1 MLKLGSKIF
10 DFIFSEENRK
20 KIEGFTIWTATIG
33 FIFHLSLVIL
43 NNNSIINMGN
53 ESLLLTNP
61 ISAIYTPFSIILYY
75 EIFLLI
81 FYLPRSFTTSI
92 LKQFEIISLIIIR
105 RIFYDIPKLDLE
117 SNNWFENADNLQIT
131 YDLICI
137 LILFF
142 LIYLFNYVKSN
153 IDIKKTK
160 NIDKFIDSKKIISVL
175 LIPVMIVLFII
186 GLYNWYSIGISTN
199 FASSFYYVNE
209 VFYNTF
215 FSILIIADVF
225 ILLLSFLYT
234 ERYSQIMRN
243 TGFIICT
250 ILIRL
255 SFSSTGLTNLLL
267 IISSLYF
274 LALSLIICFE
284 KISINLNPSS
294 TSKKDILYKF
304 ISVFKSLK
312 TTILNAFKDINLKLS
327 LLHNA
332 LFIESSPGPVKYAAS
347 LLNLCREDTRLPL
360 SEITE
365 KTKNIIKSTL
375 KELNLI

>member
-1 MLKLGSKIF
+1 MIKIGSKIF
-10 DFIFSEENRK
+10 DGIFSEENRK
-20 KIEGFTIWTATIG
+20 KIEGFTIWSATIG
-33 FIFHLSLVIL
+33 FIFHLSLVLL
-43 NNNSIINMGN
+43 NNYSIINIGD
-53 ESLLLTNP
+53 ESLFLTNP

-81 FYLPRSFTTSI
+81 FFLPRSFTTSI

-117 SNNWFENADNLQIT
+117 STDWFNNPDNLQIT

-137 LILFF
+137 LTLFF

-153 IDIKKTK
+153 IENKKEIK
-160 NIDKFIDSKKIISVL
+160 NIDKFIDSKKIISVM
-175 LIPVMIVLFII
+175 LIPVMLVLFII
-186 GLYNWYSIGISTN
+186 GIYEWYSIGSTSN
-199 FASSFYYVNE
+199 FAISFYYVNE

-267 IISSLYF
+267 IVSSVLFGLLILKIY
-274 LALSLIICFE
+274 SLMN
-284 KISINLNPSS
+284 K
-294 TSKKDILYKF
+294 
-304 ISVFKSLK
+304 
-312 TTILNAFKDINLKLS
+312 
-327 LLHNA
+327 
-332 LFIESSPGPVKYAAS
+332 IES
-347 LLNLCREDTRLPL
+347 
-360 SEITE
+360 
-365 KTKNIIKSTL
+365 
-375 KELNLI
+375 

>member
-1 MLKLGSKIF
+1 MIKTGSRIF
-10 DFIFSEENRK
+10 DGIFSENNRK
-20 KIEGFTIWTATIG
+20 KIESFTIWSASIG
-33 FIFHLSLVIL
+33 FIFHLSLVLL
-43 NNNSIINMGN
+43 NNNSIIDIGN

-92 LKQFEIISLIIIR
+92 LKQFEIISLIVIR
-105 RIFYDIPKLDLE
+105 RIFYDIPKLDLG

-153 IDIKKTK
+153 IDIKKSK

-175 LIPVMIVLFII
+175 LIPVMILLFII

-209 VFYNTF
+209 IFYNTF

-267 IISSLYF
+267 IISSVLFGLLILKIY
-274 LALSLIICFE
+274 SLMN
-284 KISINLNPSS
+284 KI
-294 TSKKDILYKF
+294 
-304 ISVFKSLK
+304 
-312 TTILNAFKDINLKLS
+312 
-327 LLHNA
+327 
-332 LFIESSPGPVKYAAS
+332 E
-347 LLNLCREDTRLPL
+347 
-360 SEITE
+360 
-365 KTKNIIKSTL
+365 
-375 KELNLI
+375 

>member
-1 MLKLGSKIF
+1 MLKIGSKVF
-10 DFIFSEENRK
+10 DGIFSERNRK
-20 KIEGFTIWTATIG
+20 IIESFTIWSATIG
-33 FIFHLSLVIL
+33 FIFHLSLVLL
-43 NNNSIINMGN
+43 NNYSIINIGN

-61 ISAIYTPFSIILYY
+61 VSAIYTPFSIILYY

-81 FYLPRSFTTSI
+81 YFLPRSFTTSI

-105 RIFYDIPKLDLE
+105 RIFYDIPKLDLD
-117 SNNWFENADNLQIT
+117 SGNWFNNPDNLQIT

-142 LIYLFNYVKSN
+142 LIYLFNLVKSRIEN
-153 IDIKKTK
+153 KKSNKSIT
-160 NIDKFIDSKKIISVL
+160 KFIDSKKIISIG
-175 LIPVMIVLFII
+175 LIPVMLCLFII
-186 GLYNWYSIGISTN
+186 GIYNWYSIGMDSN

-267 IISSLYF
+267 IVSSVLFGLLILKIY
-274 LALSLIICFE
+274 SLMN
-284 KISINLNPSS
+284 KI
-294 TSKKDILYKF
+294 
-304 ISVFKSLK
+304 
-312 TTILNAFKDINLKLS
+312 
-327 LLHNA
+327 
-332 LFIESSPGPVKYAAS
+332 E
-347 LLNLCREDTRLPL
+347 
-360 SEITE
+360 
-365 KTKNIIKSTL
+365 
-375 KELNLI
+375 

>member
-1 MLKLGSKIF
+1 MLKIGSKIF
-10 DFIFSEENRK
+10 DGIFSENNRK
-20 KIEGFTIWTATIG
+20 KIESFTIWSASIG
-33 FIFHLSLVIL
+33 FIFHLSLVLL
-43 NNNSIINMGN
+43 NNNSIINIGN

-92 LKQFEIISLIIIR
+92 LKQFEIISLIVIR
-105 RIFYDIPKLDLE
+105 RIFYDIPKLDLG

-142 LIYLFNYVKSN
+142 LIYLFNYVKTN

-186 GLYNWYSIGISTN
+186 GIYNWYSIGISTN

-267 IISSLYF
+267 IISSVLFGLLILKIY
-274 LALSLIICFE
+274 SLMN
-284 KISINLNPSS
+284 KI
-294 TSKKDILYKF
+294 
-304 ISVFKSLK
+304 
-312 TTILNAFKDINLKLS
+312 
-327 LLHNA
+327 
-332 LFIESSPGPVKYAAS
+332 E
-347 LLNLCREDTRLPL
+347 
-360 SEITE
+360 
-365 KTKNIIKSTL
+365 
-375 KELNLI
+375 

>member
-1 MLKLGSKIF
+1 MIKTGSRIF
-10 DFIFSEENRK
+10 DGIFSENNRK
-20 KIEGFTIWTATIG
+20 KIESFTIWSASIG
-33 FIFHLSLVIL
+33 FIFHLSLVLL
-43 NNNSIINMGN
+43 NNNSIIDIGN

-92 LKQFEIISLIIIR
+92 LKQFEIISLIVIR

-142 LIYLFNYVKSN
+142 LIYLFNYVKTN
-153 IDIKKTK
+153 IVVKKGK

-175 LIPVMIVLFII
+175 LIPVMIVIFII
-186 GLYNWYSIGISTN
+186 GLFNWYSIGISTN

-267 IISSLYF
+267 IISSVLFGLLILKIY
-274 LALSLIICFE
+274 SLMN
-284 KISINLNPSS
+284 KI
-294 TSKKDILYKF
+294 
-304 ISVFKSLK
+304 
-312 TTILNAFKDINLKLS
+312 
-327 LLHNA
+327 
-332 LFIESSPGPVKYAAS
+332 E
-347 LLNLCREDTRLPL
+347 
-360 SEITE
+360 
-365 KTKNIIKSTL
+365 
-375 KELNLI
+375 

>member
-1 MLKLGSKIF
+1 MLKIGSRTF
-10 DFIFSEENRK
+10 DIIFSELNRK
-20 KIEGFTIWTATIG
+20 KIESITIWTATIG
-33 FIFHLSLVIL
+33 FVFHLSLVLL
-43 NNNSIINMGN
+43 NNYSIINIGN

-81 FYLPRSFTTSI
+81 YYLPRSFTTSI
-92 LKQFEIISLIIIR
+92 LKQFEIISLIVIR

-117 SNNWFENADNLQIT
+117 SNNWLENPDNIQIT

-137 LILFF
+137 LTLFF
-142 LIYLFNYVKSN
+142 LIYLFNLVKSR
-153 IDIKKTK
+153 IQYKKTEK
-160 NIDKFIDSKKIISVL
+160 NINKFIDSKKIISIA
-175 LIPVMIVLFII
+175 LIPIMIVLFII
-186 GLYNWYSIGISTN
+186 GIYNWYSVGMSSN

-267 IISSLYF
+267 IISSVLFGLLILKIY
-274 LALSLIICFE
+274 SLMH
-284 KISINLNPSS
+284 KI
-294 TSKKDILYKF
+294 
-304 ISVFKSLK
+304 
-312 TTILNAFKDINLKLS
+312 
-327 LLHNA
+327 
-332 LFIESSPGPVKYAAS
+332 E
-347 LLNLCREDTRLPL
+347 
-360 SEITE
+360 
-365 KTKNIIKSTL
+365 
-375 KELNLI
+375 

>member
-1 MLKLGSKIF
+1 MLNFGSNIF
-10 DFIFSEENRK
+10 DRIFSEYNRK
-20 KIEGFTIWTATIG
+20 KIESFTIWSATIG
-33 FIFHLSLVIL
+33 FIIHLSLVML
-43 NNNSIINMGN
+43 NNYSIIDIGN

-92 LKQFEIISLIIIR
+92 LKQFEIISLIVIR

-117 SNNWFENADNLQIT
+117 TNKWFENADNMQIT

-153 IDIKKTK
+153 IDNKKGLK
-160 NIDKFIDSKKIISVL
+160 NIDKFIDSKKIISVV
-175 LIPVMIVLFII
+175 LIPVMIVLFCLGI
-186 GLYNWYSIGISTN
+186 YNWYSIGMDSN

-267 IISSLYF
+267 IISSVLF
-274 LALSLIICFE
+274 GLLIL
-284 KISINLNPSS
+284 KIYSQMN
-294 TSKKDILYKF
+294 K
-304 ISVFKSLK
+304 
-312 TTILNAFKDINLKLS
+312 
-327 LLHNA
+327 
-332 LFIESSPGPVKYAAS
+332 IE
-347 LLNLCREDTRLPL
+347 N
-360 SEITE
+360 
-365 KTKNIIKSTL
+365 
-375 KELNLI
+375 

>member
-1 MLKLGSKIF
+1 MIKTGSKIF
-10 DFIFSEENRK
+10 DGIFSENNRK
-20 KIEGFTIWTATIG
+20 KIESFTIWSASIG
-33 FIFHLSLVIL
+33 FIFHLSLVLL
-43 NNNSIINMGN
+43 NNNSIINIGN

-92 LKQFEIISLIIIR
+92 LKQFEIISLIVIR
-105 RIFYDIPKLDLE
+105 RIFYDIPKLDLG

-142 LIYLFNYVKSN
+142 LIYLFNYVKTN

-175 LIPVMIVLFII
+175 LIPVMIVLFTI
-186 GLYNWYSIGISTN
+186 GLYNWYSIGITTN

-267 IISSLYF
+267 IISSVLFGLLILKIY
-274 LALSLIICFE
+274 SLMN
-284 KISINLNPSS
+284 KI
-294 TSKKDILYKF
+294 
-304 ISVFKSLK
+304 
-312 TTILNAFKDINLKLS
+312 
-327 LLHNA
+327 
-332 LFIESSPGPVKYAAS
+332 E
-347 LLNLCREDTRLPL
+347 
-360 SEITE
+360 
-365 KTKNIIKSTL
+365 
-375 KELNLI
+375 

>member
-1 MLKLGSKIF
+1 MLNFGSNIF
-10 DFIFSEENRK
+10 DRIFSEDNRK
-20 KIEGFTIWTATIG
+20 KIESFTIWSATIG
-33 FIFHLSLVIL
+33 FIIHLSLVLL
-43 NNNSIINMGN
+43 NNYSIIDIGN

-92 LKQFEIISLIIIR
+92 LKQFEIISLIVIR

-117 SNNWFENADNLQIT
+117 TNNWFENADNMQIT

-153 IDIKKTK
+153 IDNKKGLK
-160 NIDKFIDSKKIISVL
+160 NIDKFIDSKKIISVV
-175 LIPVMIVLFII
+175 LIPVMIVLFCLGI
-186 GLYNWYSIGISTN
+186 YNWYSIGMDSN

-267 IISSLYF
+267 IISSVLF
-274 LALSLIICFE
+274 GLLIL
-284 KISINLNPSS
+284 KIYSQMN
-294 TSKKDILYKF
+294 K
-304 ISVFKSLK
+304 
-312 TTILNAFKDINLKLS
+312 
-327 LLHNA
+327 
-332 LFIESSPGPVKYAAS
+332 IE
-347 LLNLCREDTRLPL
+347 N
-360 SEITE
+360 
-365 KTKNIIKSTL
+365 
-375 KELNLI
+375 

>member
-1 MLKLGSKIF
+1 MLKIGSKIF
-10 DFIFSEENRK
+10 DGIFSEVNRK
-20 KIEGFTIWTATIG
+20 KIEGFTIWSATVG
-33 FIFHLSLVIL
+33 FIFHLSLVLL
-43 NNNSIINMGN
+43 NNYSIINIGN

-105 RIFYDIPKLDLE
+105 RIFYDIPKLNID
-117 SNNWFENADNLQIT
+117 SNDWFENPDNLQIT
-131 YDLICI
+131 YDLISI

-142 LIYLFNYVKSN
+142 LIYLFNFVKSR
-153 IDIKKTK
+153 IKNKKGIK
-160 NIDKFIDSKKIISVL
+160 NIDRFIDSKKIISII

-186 GLYNWYSIGISTN
+186 GLYNLYSIGMSSD

-255 SFSSTGLTNLLL
+255 SFSSSGLTNLVL
-267 IISSLYF
+267 IISSVLFGLLILKIY
-274 LALSLIICFE
+274 SLMN
-284 KISINLNPSS
+284 KI
-294 TSKKDILYKF
+294 
-304 ISVFKSLK
+304 
-312 TTILNAFKDINLKLS
+312 
-327 LLHNA
+327 
-332 LFIESSPGPVKYAAS
+332 E
-347 LLNLCREDTRLPL
+347 
-360 SEITE
+360 
-365 KTKNIIKSTL
+365 
-375 KELNLI
+375 

>member
-1 MLKLGSKIF
+1 MLKIGSKIF
-10 DFIFSEENRK
+10 DGIFSENNRK
-20 KIEGFTIWTATIG
+20 KIESFTIWSASIG
-33 FIFHLSLVIL
+33 FIFHLSLVLL
-43 NNNSIINMGN
+43 NNNSIINIGN

-92 LKQFEIISLIIIR
+92 LKQFEIISLIVIR
-105 RIFYDIPKLDLE
+105 RIFYDIPKLDLG

-142 LIYLFNYVKSN
+142 LIYLFNYVKTN
-153 IDIKKTK
+153 IVVKKGK

-175 LIPVMIVLFII
+175 LIPVMIVLFVI

-267 IISSLYF
+267 IISSVLFGLLILKIY
-274 LALSLIICFE
+274 SLMN
-284 KISINLNPSS
+284 KI
-294 TSKKDILYKF
+294 
-304 ISVFKSLK
+304 
-312 TTILNAFKDINLKLS
+312 
-327 LLHNA
+327 
-332 LFIESSPGPVKYAAS
+332 E
-347 LLNLCREDTRLPL
+347 
-360 SEITE
+360 
-365 KTKNIIKSTL
+365 
-375 KELNLI
+375 

>member
-1 MLKLGSKIF
+1 MLKIGSKIF
-10 DFIFSEENRK
+10 DEIFSEENRR
-20 KIEGFTIWTATIG
+20 KIESFTIWSATVG
-33 FIFHLSLVIL
+33 FIFHLSLVLL
-43 NNNSIINMGN
+43 NNYSIINIGN

-81 FYLPRSFTTSI
+81 YYLPRSFTTSI

-105 RIFYDIPKLDLE
+105 RIFYDIPKLNLD
-117 SNNWFENADNLQIT
+117 SNYWFNNPDNLQIT
-131 YDLICI
+131 YDLISI

-142 LIYLFNYVKSN
+142 LIYLFNFVKSKIENKKGIRN
-153 IDIKKTK
+153 IER
-160 NIDKFIDSKKIISVL
+160 FIDSKKIISVI

-186 GLYNWYSIGISTN
+186 GLYNLYSIGMSSD

-255 SFSSTGLTNLLL
+255 SFSSSGLTNLLL
-267 IISSLYF
+267 IISSVLFGLLILKIY
-274 LALSLIICFE
+274 SLMN
-284 KISINLNPSS
+284 KI
-294 TSKKDILYKF
+294 
-304 ISVFKSLK
+304 
-312 TTILNAFKDINLKLS
+312 
-327 LLHNA
+327 
-332 LFIESSPGPVKYAAS
+332 E
-347 LLNLCREDTRLPL
+347 
-360 SEITE
+360 
-365 KTKNIIKSTL
+365 
-375 KELNLI
+375 

>member
-1 MLKLGSKIF
+1 MIKTGSRIF
-10 DFIFSEENRK
+10 DGIFSENNRK
-20 KIEGFTIWTATIG
+20 KIESFTIWSASIG
-33 FIFHLSLVIL
+33 FIFHLSLVLL
-43 NNNSIINMGN
+43 NNNSIIDIGN

-92 LKQFEIISLIIIR
+92 LKQFEIISLIVIR

-142 LIYLFNYVKSN
+142 LIYLFNYVKTN
-153 IDIKKTK
+153 IVVKKTK
-160 NIDKFIDSKKIISVL
+160 NIDKFIDSKKIISVI

-186 GLYNWYSIGISTN
+186 GLFNWYSIGISTN

-267 IISSLYF
+267 IISSVLFGLLILKIY
-274 LALSLIICFE
+274 SLMN
-284 KISINLNPSS
+284 KI
-294 TSKKDILYKF
+294 
-304 ISVFKSLK
+304 
-312 TTILNAFKDINLKLS
+312 
-327 LLHNA
+327 
-332 LFIESSPGPVKYAAS
+332 E
-347 LLNLCREDTRLPL
+347 
-360 SEITE
+360 
-365 KTKNIIKSTL
+365 
-375 KELNLI
+375 

>member
-1 MLKLGSKIF
+1 MLNFGSNIF
-10 DFIFSEENRK
+10 DRIFSEDNRK
-20 KIEGFTIWTATIG
+20 KIESFTIWSATIG
-33 FIFHLSLVIL
+33 FIIHLSLVML
-43 NNNSIINMGN
+43 NNYSIVNIGN

-81 FYLPRSFTTSI
+81 YYLPRSFTTSI
-92 LKQFEIISLIIIR
+92 LKQFEIISLIVIR

-117 SNNWFENADNLQIT
+117 TNNWFENADNMQIT

-153 IDIKKTK
+153 IDNKKGVK
-160 NIDKFIDSKKIISVL
+160 NIDKFVDSKKIISIV
-175 LIPVMIVLFII
+175 LIPVMIVLFCFGI
-186 GLYNWYSIGISTN
+186 YNWYSIGMDSN

-267 IISSLYF
+267 IISSVLF
-274 LALSLIICFE
+274 GLLIL
-284 KISINLNPSS
+284 KIYSQMN
-294 TSKKDILYKF
+294 K
-304 ISVFKSLK
+304 
-312 TTILNAFKDINLKLS
+312 
-327 LLHNA
+327 
-332 LFIESSPGPVKYAAS
+332 IE
-347 LLNLCREDTRLPL
+347 N
-360 SEITE
+360 
-365 KTKNIIKSTL
+365 
-375 KELNLI
+375 

>member
-1 MLKLGSKIF
+1 MLKIGSKVF
-10 DFIFSEENRK
+10 DGIFSERNRK
-20 KIEGFTIWTATIG
+20 IIESFTIWSATIG
-33 FIFHLSLVIL
+33 FIFHLSLVLL
-43 NNNSIINMGN
+43 NNYSIINIGN

-61 ISAIYTPFSIILYY
+61 VSAIYTPFSIILYY

-81 FYLPRSFTTSI
+81 YFLPRSFTTSI

-105 RIFYDIPKLDLE
+105 RIFYDIPKLDLD
-117 SNNWFENADNLQIT
+117 SGNWFNNPDNLQIT

-142 LIYLFNYVKSN
+142 LIYLFNLVKSRIEN
-153 IDIKKTK
+153 KKGNKSMT
-160 NIDKFIDSKKIISVL
+160 KFIDSKKIISIA
-175 LIPVMIVLFII
+175 LIPVMLCLFII
-186 GLYNWYSIGISTN
+186 GIYNWYSIGMDSN

-267 IISSLYF
+267 IVSSVLFGLLILKIY
-274 LALSLIICFE
+274 SLM
-284 KISINLNPSS
+284 NR
-294 TSKKDILYKF
+294 
-304 ISVFKSLK
+304 
-312 TTILNAFKDINLKLS
+312 
-327 LLHNA
+327 
-332 LFIESSPGPVKYAAS
+332 IE
-347 LLNLCREDTRLPL
+347 N
-360 SEITE
+360 
-365 KTKNIIKSTL
+365 
-375 KELNLI
+375 

>member
-1 MLKLGSKIF
+1 MLKIGSKIF
-10 DFIFSEENRK
+10 DGIFSEGNRK
-20 KIEGFTIWTATIG
+20 KIETFTIWSATIG
-33 FIFHLSLVIL
+33 FIFHLSLVLL
-43 NNNSIINMGN
+43 NNYSIIEIGN

-81 FYLPRSFTTSI
+81 FFLPRSFTTSI

-117 SNNWFENADNLQIT
+117 SNDWFNNADNLQIT

-153 IDIKKTK
+153 IKNKKGVK
-160 NIDKFIDSKKIISVL
+160 NIDNFIDSKKIISVL
-175 LIPVMIVLFII
+175 LIPVMIVLFLI
-186 GLYNWYSIGISTN
+186 GIYTWYSLGISSN

-209 VFYNTF
+209 VFYTTF

-267 IISSLYF
+267 IVSSVLFGLLILKIY
-274 LALSLIICFE
+274 SLMN
-284 KISINLNPSS
+284 KI
-294 TSKKDILYKF
+294 
-304 ISVFKSLK
+304 
-312 TTILNAFKDINLKLS
+312 
-327 LLHNA
+327 
-332 LFIESSPGPVKYAAS
+332 E
-347 LLNLCREDTRLPL
+347 
-360 SEITE
+360 
-365 KTKNIIKSTL
+365 
-375 KELNLI
+375 

>member
-1 MLKLGSKIF
+1 MLKIGSKIF
-10 DFIFSEENRK
+10 KQIFSDVNRK
-20 KIEGFTIWTATIG
+20 KIESFTIWSATIG
-33 FIFHLSLVIL
+33 FIFHLSLVLL
-43 NNNSIINMGN
+43 NNNSIIEIGN

-117 SNNWFENADNLQIT
+117 SDNWFQNADNLQIT
-131 YDLICI
+131 YDLVCI

-153 IDIKKTK
+153 IKIRKDVK
-160 NIDKFIDSKKIISVL
+160 NITKFIDSKKIISII
-175 LIPVMIVLFII
+175 LIPVMIVLFFNGI
-186 GLYNWYSIGISTN
+186 YNWYVIGTETN
-199 FASSFYYVNE
+199 FASSFYFVNE

-267 IISSLYF
+267 IISSVLFGLLILKIY
-274 LALSLIICFE
+274 SLMN
-284 KISINLNPSS
+284 KI
-294 TSKKDILYKF
+294 
-304 ISVFKSLK
+304 
-312 TTILNAFKDINLKLS
+312 
-327 LLHNA
+327 
-332 LFIESSPGPVKYAAS
+332 E
-347 LLNLCREDTRLPL
+347 
-360 SEITE
+360 
-365 KTKNIIKSTL
+365 
-375 KELNLI
+375 

>member
-1 MLKLGSKIF
+1 MLKIGSKVF
-10 DFIFSEENRK
+10 DGIFSERNRK
-20 KIEGFTIWTATIG
+20 IIESFTIWSATIG
-33 FIFHLSLVIL
+33 FIFHLSLVLL
-43 NNNSIINMGN
+43 NNYSIINIGN

-61 ISAIYTPFSIILYY
+61 VSAIYTPFSIILYY

-81 FYLPRSFTTSI
+81 YFLPRSFTTSI

-105 RIFYDIPKLDLE
+105 RIFYDIPKLDLD
-117 SNNWFENADNLQIT
+117 SGNWFNNPDNLQIT

-142 LIYLFNYVKSN
+142 LIYLFNLVKSRIEN
-153 IDIKKTK
+153 KKGNKSIT
-160 NIDKFIDSKKIISVL
+160 KFIDSKKIISIA
-175 LIPVMIVLFII
+175 LIPVMLCLFII
-186 GLYNWYSIGISTN
+186 GIYNWYSIGMDSN

-267 IISSLYF
+267 IVSSVLFGLLILKIY
-274 LALSLIICFE
+274 SLMN
-284 KISINLNPSS
+284 KIEN
-294 TSKKDILYKF
+294 
-304 ISVFKSLK
+304 
-312 TTILNAFKDINLKLS
+312 
-327 LLHNA
+327 
-332 LFIESSPGPVKYAAS
+332 
-347 LLNLCREDTRLPL
+347 
-360 SEITE
+360 
-365 KTKNIIKSTL
+365 
-375 KELNLI
+375 

>member
-1 MLKLGSKIF
+1 MLKIGSKIF
-10 DFIFSEENRK
+10 NGIFSENNRK
-20 KIEGFTIWTATIG
+20 KIESFTIWSASIG
-33 FIFHLSLVIL
+33 FIVHLSLVLL
-43 NNNSIINMGN
+43 NNNSIINIGN

-92 LKQFEIISLIIIR
+92 LKQFEIISLIVIR
-105 RIFYDIPKLDLE
+105 RIFYDIPKLDLG

-153 IDIKKTK
+153 IDIKKSK

-209 VFYNTF
+209 IFYNTF

-267 IISSLYF
+267 IISSVLFGLLILKIY
-274 LALSLIICFE
+274 SLMN
-284 KISINLNPSS
+284 KI
-294 TSKKDILYKF
+294 
-304 ISVFKSLK
+304 
-312 TTILNAFKDINLKLS
+312 
-327 LLHNA
+327 
-332 LFIESSPGPVKYAAS
+332 E
-347 LLNLCREDTRLPL
+347 
-360 SEITE
+360 
-365 KTKNIIKSTL
+365 
-375 KELNLI
+375 

>member
-1 MLKLGSKIF
+1 MLKIGSKIF
-10 DFIFSEENRK
+10 NGIFSENNRK
-20 KIEGFTIWTATIG
+20 KIESFTIWSASIG
-33 FIFHLSLVIL
+33 FIFHLSLVLL
-43 NNNSIINMGN
+43 NNNSIINIGN

-92 LKQFEIISLIIIR
+92 LKQFEIISLIVIR
-105 RIFYDIPKLDLE
+105 RIFYDIPKLDLG

-267 IISSLYF
+267 IISSVLFGLLILKIY
-274 LALSLIICFE
+274 SLMN
-284 KISINLNPSS
+284 KI
-294 TSKKDILYKF
+294 
-304 ISVFKSLK
+304 
-312 TTILNAFKDINLKLS
+312 
-327 LLHNA
+327 
-332 LFIESSPGPVKYAAS
+332 E
-347 LLNLCREDTRLPL
+347 
-360 SEITE
+360 
-365 KTKNIIKSTL
+365 
-375 KELNLI
+375 

>member
-1 MLKLGSKIF
+1 MLKIGSKIF
-10 DFIFSEENRK
+10 DGIFSENNRK
-20 KIEGFTIWTATIG
+20 KIESFTIWSASIG
-33 FIFHLSLVIL
+33 FIFHLSLVLL
-43 NNNSIINMGN
+43 NNNSIINIGN

-92 LKQFEIISLIIIR
+92 LKQFEIISLIVIR
-105 RIFYDIPKLDLE
+105 RIFYDIPKLDLG

-142 LIYLFNYVKSN
+142 LIYLFNYVKTN

-186 GLYNWYSIGISTN
+186 GIYNWYSIGVSTN

-267 IISSLYF
+267 IISSVLFGLLILKIY
-274 LALSLIICFE
+274 SLMN
-284 KISINLNPSS
+284 KI
-294 TSKKDILYKF
+294 
-304 ISVFKSLK
+304 
-312 TTILNAFKDINLKLS
+312 
-327 LLHNA
+327 
-332 LFIESSPGPVKYAAS
+332 E
-347 LLNLCREDTRLPL
+347 
-360 SEITE
+360 
-365 KTKNIIKSTL
+365 
-375 KELNLI
+375 

>member
-1 MLKLGSKIF
+1 MLKIGSKIF
-10 DFIFSEENRK
+10 DGIFSEEKRK
-20 KIEGFTIWTATIG
+20 IIESFTIWTATIG
-33 FIFHLSLVIL
+33 FIFHLSLVLL
-43 NNNSIINMGN
+43 NNYSIINIGN

-81 FYLPRSFTTSI
+81 YFLPRSFTTSI

-105 RIFYDIPKLDLE
+105 RIFYDIPKLDLD
-117 SNNWFENADNLQIT
+117 SGNWFNNPDNLQIT
-131 YDLICI
+131 YDLISI

-142 LIYLFNYVKSN
+142 LIYLFNLVKSRIEN
-153 IDIKKTK
+153 RKGNKSI
-160 NIDKFIDSKKIISVL
+160 NQFIDSKKIISIT
-175 LIPVMIVLFII
+175 LIPVMLCLFII
-186 GLYNWYSIGISTN
+186 GIYKWYTIGMDSN

-255 SFSSTGLTNLLL
+255 SFSSSGLTNLILIVSSVLFGLL
-267 IISSLYF
+267 ILKIYSLMN
-274 LALSLIICFE
+274 
-284 KISINLNPSS
+284 KI
-294 TSKKDILYKF
+294 
-304 ISVFKSLK
+304 
-312 TTILNAFKDINLKLS
+312 
-327 LLHNA
+327 
-332 LFIESSPGPVKYAAS
+332 E
-347 LLNLCREDTRLPL
+347 
-360 SEITE
+360 
-365 KTKNIIKSTL
+365 
-375 KELNLI
+375 

>member
-1 MLKLGSKIF
+1 MLKIGSKIF
-10 DFIFSEENRK
+10 DEIFSEENRR
-20 KIEGFTIWTATIG
+20 KIESFTIWSATVG
-33 FIFHLSLVIL
+33 FIFHLSLVLL
-43 NNNSIINMGN
+43 NNYSIINIGN

-81 FYLPRSFTTSI
+81 YYLPRSFTTSI

-105 RIFYDIPKLDLE
+105 RIFYDIPKLNLD
-117 SNNWFENADNLQIT
+117 SNDWLNNPDNLQIT
-131 YDLICI
+131 YDLISI

-142 LIYLFNYVKSN
+142 LIYLFNFVKSKIENKKGIRN
-153 IDIKKTK
+153 IER
-160 NIDKFIDSKKIISVL
+160 FIDSKKIISVI

-186 GLYNWYSIGISTN
+186 GLYNLYSIGISSD

-255 SFSSTGLTNLLL
+255 SFSSSGLTNLLL
-267 IISSLYF
+267 IISSVLFGLLILKIY
-274 LALSLIICFE
+274 SLMN
-284 KISINLNPSS
+284 KI
-294 TSKKDILYKF
+294 
-304 ISVFKSLK
+304 
-312 TTILNAFKDINLKLS
+312 
-327 LLHNA
+327 
-332 LFIESSPGPVKYAAS
+332 E
-347 LLNLCREDTRLPL
+347 
-360 SEITE
+360 
-365 KTKNIIKSTL
+365 
-375 KELNLI
+375 

>member
-1 MLKLGSKIF
+1 MLKIGSKIF
-10 DFIFSEENRK
+10 NGIFSENNRK
-20 KIEGFTIWTATIG
+20 KIEGFTIWSASIG
-33 FIFHLSLVIL
+33 FIFHLSLVLL
-43 NNNSIINMGN
+43 NNNSIINIGN

-92 LKQFEIISLIIIR
+92 LKQFEIISLIVIR
-105 RIFYDIPKLDLE
+105 RIFFDIPKLDLE

-142 LIYLFNYVKSN
+142 LIYLFNYVKSS
-153 IDIKKTK
+153 IDIKKAK
-160 NIDKFIDSKKIISVL
+160 NIDKFIDSKKIISVI
-175 LIPVMIVLFII
+175 LIPVMIVLFIV
-186 GLYNWYSIGISTN
+186 GLYNWYSIGITTN

-267 IISSLYF
+267 IISSVLFGLLILKIY
-274 LALSLIICFE
+274 SLMN
-284 KISINLNPSS
+284 KI
-294 TSKKDILYKF
+294 
-304 ISVFKSLK
+304 
-312 TTILNAFKDINLKLS
+312 
-327 LLHNA
+327 
-332 LFIESSPGPVKYAAS
+332 E
-347 LLNLCREDTRLPL
+347 
-360 SEITE
+360 
-365 KTKNIIKSTL
+365 
-375 KELNLI
+375 

>member
-1 MLKLGSKIF
+1 MIKFGSIIF
-10 DFIFSEENRK
+10 DRFFSEKNRK
-20 KIEGFTIWTATIG
+20 KIESITIWSATIG
-33 FIFHLSLVIL
+33 FIFHLSIVLL
-43 NNNSIINMGN
+43 NKYSIIDIGN
-53 ESLLLTNP
+53 ESLFLTNP

-81 FYLPRSFTTSI
+81 FFLPRSFTTSI

-117 SNNWFENADNLQIT
+117 LDNWFQSSENLQIT
-131 YDLICI
+131 YDLVCI

-153 IDIKKTK
+153 IQYKKEEK
-160 NIDKFIDSKKIISVL
+160 NIDKFIDSKKIISL
-175 LIPVMIVLFII
+175 ILIPVMIVIFINGI
-186 GLYNWYSIGISTN
+186 FNWYTIGVETN

-209 VFYNTF
+209 IFYNTF

-267 IISSLYF
+267 IISSVLFGLLILKIY
-274 LALSLIICFE
+274 SLM
-284 KISINLNPSS
+284 SR
-294 TSKKDILYKF
+294 
-304 ISVFKSLK
+304 
-312 TTILNAFKDINLKLS
+312 
-327 LLHNA
+327 
-332 LFIESSPGPVKYAAS
+332 IE
-347 LLNLCREDTRLPL
+347 
-360 SEITE
+360 
-365 KTKNIIKSTL
+365 
-375 KELNLI
+375 

>member
-1 MLKLGSKIF
+1 MLKIGSKIF
-10 DFIFSEENRK
+10 DGIFSEVNRR
-20 KIEGFTIWTATIG
+20 KIENFTIWSATVG
-33 FIFHLSLVIL
+33 FIFHLSLVLL
-43 NNNSIINMGN
+43 NNYSIINIGN

-105 RIFYDIPKLDLE
+105 RIFYDIPKLNLD
-117 SNNWFENADNLQIT
+117 SNDWFQNPDNLQIT
-131 YDLICI
+131 YDLISI

-142 LIYLFNYVKSN
+142 LIYLFNFVKSKIEN
-153 IDIKKTK
+153 RKGIK
-160 NIDKFIDSKKIISVL
+160 NIDRFIDSKKIISVI

-186 GLYNWYSIGISTN
+186 GLYNLFSIGQSSD

-255 SFSSTGLTNLLL
+255 SFSSSGLTNLLL
-267 IISSLYF
+267 IISSVLFGLLILKIY
-274 LALSLIICFE
+274 SLMN
-284 KISINLNPSS
+284 KI
-294 TSKKDILYKF
+294 
-304 ISVFKSLK
+304 
-312 TTILNAFKDINLKLS
+312 
-327 LLHNA
+327 
-332 LFIESSPGPVKYAAS
+332 E
-347 LLNLCREDTRLPL
+347 
-360 SEITE
+360 
-365 KTKNIIKSTL
+365 
-375 KELNLI
+375 

>member
-1 MLKLGSKIF
+1 MLNFGSNIF
-10 DFIFSEENRK
+10 DRIFSENNRT
-20 KIEGFTIWTATIG
+20 KIESFTIWSATVG
-33 FIFHLSLVIL
+33 FIIHLSLVLL
-43 NNNSIINMGN
+43 NNYSIIDIGN

-92 LKQFEIISLIIIR
+92 LKQFEIISLIVIR

-117 SNNWFENADNLQIT
+117 TNNWFENADNMQIT

-153 IDIKKTK
+153 IDNKKGVK
-160 NIDKFIDSKKIISVL
+160 NIDKFIDSKKIISIV
-175 LIPVMIVLFII
+175 LIPVMIVLFCLGI
-186 GLYNWYSIGISTN
+186 YNWYSIGMDSN

-267 IISSLYF
+267 IISSVLF
-274 LALSLIICFE
+274 GLLIL
-284 KISINLNPSS
+284 KIYSQMN
-294 TSKKDILYKF
+294 K
-304 ISVFKSLK
+304 
-312 TTILNAFKDINLKLS
+312 
-327 LLHNA
+327 
-332 LFIESSPGPVKYAAS
+332 IE
-347 LLNLCREDTRLPL
+347 N
-360 SEITE
+360 
-365 KTKNIIKSTL
+365 
-375 KELNLI
+375 

>member
-1 MLKLGSKIF
+1 MLKIGSKIF
-10 DFIFSEENRK
+10 DGIFSEVNRK
-20 KIEGFTIWTATIG
+20 KIEGFTIWSATVG
-33 FIFHLSLVIL
+33 FIFHLSLVLL
-43 NNNSIINMGN
+43 NNYSIINIGN

-105 RIFYDIPKLDLE
+105 RIFYDIPKLNLD
-117 SNNWFENADNLQIT
+117 SNDWFQNPDNLQIT
-131 YDLICI
+131 YDLISI

-142 LIYLFNYVKSN
+142 LIYLFNFVKSKIEN
-153 IDIKKTK
+153 KKGIK
-160 NIDKFIDSKKIISVL
+160 NIDRFIDSKKIISVI

-186 GLYNWYSIGISTN
+186 GLYNLYSIGMSSN

-255 SFSSTGLTNLLL
+255 SFSSSGLTNLLL
-267 IISSLYF
+267 IISSVLFGLLILKIY
-274 LALSLIICFE
+274 SLMN
-284 KISINLNPSS
+284 KI
-294 TSKKDILYKF
+294 
-304 ISVFKSLK
+304 
-312 TTILNAFKDINLKLS
+312 
-327 LLHNA
+327 
-332 LFIESSPGPVKYAAS
+332 E
-347 LLNLCREDTRLPL
+347 
-360 SEITE
+360 
-365 KTKNIIKSTL
+365 
-375 KELNLI
+375 

>member
-1 MLKLGSKIF
+1 MLKIGSKIF
-10 DFIFSEENRK
+10 DGIFSEVNRK
-20 KIEGFTIWTATIG
+20 KIEGFTIWSATVG
-33 FIFHLSLVIL
+33 FIFHLSLVLL
-43 NNNSIINMGN
+43 NNYSIINIGN

-105 RIFYDIPKLDLE
+105 RIFYDIPKLNLD
-117 SNNWFENADNLQIT
+117 SNDWFQNPDNLQIT
-131 YDLICI
+131 YDLISI

-142 LIYLFNYVKSN
+142 LIYLFNLVKSKIEN
-153 IDIKKTK
+153 RKGIK
-160 NIDKFIDSKKIISVL
+160 NIDRFIDSKKIISVI
-175 LIPVMIVLFII
+175 LIPVMIILFII
-186 GLYNWYSIGISTN
+186 GLYNLFSIGQSSD

-255 SFSSTGLTNLLL
+255 SFSSSGLTNLLL
-267 IISSLYF
+267 IISSVLFGLLILKIY
-274 LALSLIICFE
+274 SLMN
-284 KISINLNPSS
+284 KI
-294 TSKKDILYKF
+294 
-304 ISVFKSLK
+304 
-312 TTILNAFKDINLKLS
+312 
-327 LLHNA
+327 
-332 LFIESSPGPVKYAAS
+332 E
-347 LLNLCREDTRLPL
+347 
-360 SEITE
+360 
-365 KTKNIIKSTL
+365 
-375 KELNLI
+375 

>member
-1 MLKLGSKIF
+1 MLNFGSNIF
-10 DFIFSEENRK
+10 DRIFSEDNRK
-20 KIEGFTIWTATIG
+20 KIESFTIWSATIG
-33 FIFHLSLVIL
+33 FIIHLSLVLL
-43 NNNSIINMGN
+43 NNYSIVDIGN

-92 LKQFEIISLIIIR
+92 LKQFEIISLIVIR

-117 SNNWFENADNLQIT
+117 TNNWFENADNMQIT

-153 IDIKKTK
+153 IDNKKGLK
-160 NIDKFIDSKKIISVL
+160 NIDKFIDSKKIISVV
-175 LIPVMIVLFII
+175 LIPVMIVLFCLGI
-186 GLYNWYSIGISTN
+186 YNWYSIGMDSN

-267 IISSLYF
+267 IISSVLF
-274 LALSLIICFE
+274 GLLIL
-284 KISINLNPSS
+284 KIYSQMNKIDN
-294 TSKKDILYKF
+294 
-304 ISVFKSLK
+304 
-312 TTILNAFKDINLKLS
+312 
-327 LLHNA
+327 
-332 LFIESSPGPVKYAAS
+332 
-347 LLNLCREDTRLPL
+347 
-360 SEITE
+360 
-365 KTKNIIKSTL
+365 
-375 KELNLI
+375 

>member
-1 MLKLGSKIF
+1 MLKIGSKVF
-10 DFIFSEENRK
+10 DGIFSEVNRK
-20 KIEGFTIWTATIG
+20 KIEGFTIWSATVG
-33 FIFHLSLVIL
+33 FIFHLSLVLL
-43 NNNSIINMGN
+43 NNYSIINIGN

-105 RIFYDIPKLDLE
+105 RIFYDIPKLNLD
-117 SNNWFENADNLQIT
+117 SNDWFQNPDNLQIT
-131 YDLICI
+131 YDLISI

-142 LIYLFNYVKSN
+142 LIYLFNFVKSKIEN
-153 IDIKKTK
+153 KKGIK
-160 NIDKFIDSKKIISVL
+160 NIDRFIDSKKIISVI
-175 LIPVMIVLFII
+175 LIPVMIILFII
-186 GLYNWYSIGISTN
+186 GLYNLYSIGMSSN

-255 SFSSTGLTNLLL
+255 SFSSSGLTNLLL
-267 IISSLYF
+267 IISSVLFGLLILKIY
-274 LALSLIICFE
+274 SLMN
-284 KISINLNPSS
+284 KI
-294 TSKKDILYKF
+294 
-304 ISVFKSLK
+304 
-312 TTILNAFKDINLKLS
+312 
-327 LLHNA
+327 
-332 LFIESSPGPVKYAAS
+332 E
-347 LLNLCREDTRLPL
+347 
-360 SEITE
+360 
-365 KTKNIIKSTL
+365 
-375 KELNLI
+375 

>member
-1 MLKLGSKIF
+1 MLKIGSKIF
-10 DFIFSEENRK
+10 KQIFSDVNRK
-20 KIEGFTIWTATIG
+20 KIESFTIWSATIG
-33 FIFHLSLVIL
+33 FIFHLSLVLL
-43 NNNSIINMGN
+43 NNNSIIEIGN

-117 SNNWFENADNLQIT
+117 TDNWFQNADNLQIT
-131 YDLICI
+131 YDLVCI

-153 IDIKKTK
+153 IKTRKDVK
-160 NIDKFIDSKKIISVL
+160 NITKFIDSKKIISII
-175 LIPVMIVLFII
+175 LIPVMIILFFI
-186 GLYNWYSIGISTN
+186 GIFNWYVIGAETN

-267 IISSLYF
+267 IISSVLFGLLILKIY
-274 LALSLIICFE
+274 SLMN
-284 KISINLNPSS
+284 KI
-294 TSKKDILYKF
+294 
-304 ISVFKSLK
+304 
-312 TTILNAFKDINLKLS
+312 
-327 LLHNA
+327 
-332 LFIESSPGPVKYAAS
+332 E
-347 LLNLCREDTRLPL
+347 
-360 SEITE
+360 
-365 KTKNIIKSTL
+365 
-375 KELNLI
+375 

>member
-1 MLKLGSKIF
+1 MLNFGSNIF
-10 DFIFSEENRK
+10 DRIFSEDNRK
-20 KIEGFTIWTATIG
+20 KIESFTIWSATIG
-33 FIFHLSLVIL
+33 FIIHLSLVLL
-43 NNNSIINMGN
+43 NNYSIIDIGN

-92 LKQFEIISLIIIR
+92 LKQFEIISLIVIR

-117 SNNWFENADNLQIT
+117 TNNWFENADNMQIT

-153 IDIKKTK
+153 INNKKGLK
-160 NIDKFIDSKKIISVL
+160 NIDKFIDSKKIIRVV
-175 LIPVMIVLFII
+175 LIPVMIVLFCLGI
-186 GLYNWYSIGISTN
+186 YNWYSIGMDSN

-267 IISSLYF
+267 IISSVLF
-274 LALSLIICFE
+274 GLLI
-284 KISINLNPSS
+284 
-294 TSKKDILYKF
+294 
-304 ISVFKSLK
+304 LK
-312 TTILNAFKDINLKLS
+312 YI
-327 LLHNA
+327 
-332 LFIESSPGPVKYAAS
+332 VK
-347 LLNLCREDTRLPL
+347 
-360 SEITE
+360 
-365 KTKNIIKSTL
+365 
-375 KELNLI
+375 

>member
-1 MLKLGSKIF
+1 MLKIGSKIF
-10 DFIFSEENRK
+10 DGIFSENNRK
-20 KIEGFTIWTATIG
+20 KIESFTIWSASIG
-33 FIFHLSLVIL
+33 FIFHLSLVLL
-43 NNNSIINMGN
+43 NNNSIINIGN

-92 LKQFEIISLIIIR
+92 LKQFEIISLIVIR
-105 RIFYDIPKLDLE
+105 RIFYDIPKLDLG

-142 LIYLFNYVKSN
+142 LIYLFNYVKTN
-153 IDIKKTK
+153 IDIRKTK

-175 LIPVMIVLFII
+175 LIPIMIVLFII

-267 IISSLYF
+267 IISSVLFGLLILKIY
-274 LALSLIICFE
+274 SLMN
-284 KISINLNPSS
+284 KI
-294 TSKKDILYKF
+294 
-304 ISVFKSLK
+304 
-312 TTILNAFKDINLKLS
+312 
-327 LLHNA
+327 
-332 LFIESSPGPVKYAAS
+332 E
-347 LLNLCREDTRLPL
+347 
-360 SEITE
+360 
-365 KTKNIIKSTL
+365 
-375 KELNLI
+375 

>member
-1 MLKLGSKIF
+1 MLKIGSKIF
-10 DFIFSEENRK
+10 DEIFSEENRR
-20 KIEGFTIWTATIG
+20 KIESFTIWSATVG
-33 FIFHLSLVIL
+33 FIFHLSLVLL
-43 NNNSIINMGN
+43 NNYSIINIGN

-81 FYLPRSFTTSI
+81 YYLPRSFTTSI

-105 RIFYDIPKLDLE
+105 RIFYDIPKLNLD
-117 SNNWFENADNLQIT
+117 SNDWLNNPDNLQIT
-131 YDLICI
+131 YDLISI

-142 LIYLFNYVKSN
+142 LIYLFNFVKSKIEN
-153 IDIKKTK
+153 KKGIK
-160 NIDKFIDSKKIISVL
+160 NIDRFIDSKKIISVI

-186 GLYNWYSIGISTN
+186 GLYNLYSIGMSSD

-255 SFSSTGLTNLLL
+255 SFSSSGLTNLLL
-267 IISSLYF
+267 IISSVLFGLLILKIY
-274 LALSLIICFE
+274 SLMN
-284 KISINLNPSS
+284 KI
-294 TSKKDILYKF
+294 
-304 ISVFKSLK
+304 
-312 TTILNAFKDINLKLS
+312 
-327 LLHNA
+327 
-332 LFIESSPGPVKYAAS
+332 E
-347 LLNLCREDTRLPL
+347 
-360 SEITE
+360 
-365 KTKNIIKSTL
+365 
-375 KELNLI
+375 

>member
-1 MLKLGSKIF
+1 MLKIGSKIF
-10 DFIFSEENRK
+10 DGIFSENNRK
-20 KIEGFTIWTATIG
+20 KIEGFTIWSASIG
-33 FIFHLSLVIL
+33 FIFHLSLVLL
-43 NNNSIINMGN
+43 NNNSIINIGN

-92 LKQFEIISLIIIR
+92 LKQFEIISLIVIR
-105 RIFYDIPKLDLE
+105 RIFYDIPKLDLG

-142 LIYLFNYVKSN
+142 LIYLFNYVKTN
-153 IDIKKTK
+153 IVVKKGK

-175 LIPVMIVLFII
+175 LIPVMLVLFII
-186 GLYNWYSIGISTN
+186 GLFNWYSIGISTN

-255 SFSSTGLTNLLL
+255 SFSSSGLTNLLL
-267 IISSLYF
+267 IISSVLFGLLILKIY
-274 LALSLIICFE
+274 SLMN
-284 KISINLNPSS
+284 KI
-294 TSKKDILYKF
+294 
-304 ISVFKSLK
+304 
-312 TTILNAFKDINLKLS
+312 
-327 LLHNA
+327 
-332 LFIESSPGPVKYAAS
+332 E
-347 LLNLCREDTRLPL
+347 
-360 SEITE
+360 
-365 KTKNIIKSTL
+365 
-375 KELNLI
+375 

>member
-1 MLKLGSKIF
+1 MLKIGSKIF
-10 DFIFSEENRK
+10 DGIFSENNRK
-20 KIEGFTIWTATIG
+20 KIESFTIWSASIG
-33 FIFHLSLVIL
+33 FIFHLSLVLL
-43 NNNSIINMGN
+43 NNNSIIDIGN

-92 LKQFEIISLIIIR
+92 LKQFEIISLIVIR
-105 RIFYDIPKLDLE
+105 RIFYDIPKLDLG

-153 IDIKKTK
+153 INIKRTK

-267 IISSLYF
+267 IISSVLFGLLILKIY
-274 LALSLIICFE
+274 SLMN
-284 KISINLNPSS
+284 KI
-294 TSKKDILYKF
+294 
-304 ISVFKSLK
+304 
-312 TTILNAFKDINLKLS
+312 
-327 LLHNA
+327 
-332 LFIESSPGPVKYAAS
+332 E
-347 LLNLCREDTRLPL
+347 
-360 SEITE
+360 
-365 KTKNIIKSTL
+365 
-375 KELNLI
+375 

>member
-1 MLKLGSKIF
+1 MLKIGSKIF
-10 DFIFSEENRK
+10 NRIFSENNRR
-20 KIEGFTIWTATIG
+20 KIEGFTIWSASIG
-33 FIFHLSLVIL
+33 FIFHLSLVLL
-43 NNNSIINMGN
+43 NNNSIINIGN

-92 LKQFEIISLIIIR
+92 LKQFEIISLIVIR
-105 RIFYDIPKLDLE
+105 RIFYDIPKLDLG

-186 GLYNWYSIGISTN
+186 GLYNWYSIGISSN

-267 IISSLYF
+267 IISSVLFGLLILKIY
-274 LALSLIICFE
+274 SLMN
-284 KISINLNPSS
+284 KI
-294 TSKKDILYKF
+294 
-304 ISVFKSLK
+304 
-312 TTILNAFKDINLKLS
+312 
-327 LLHNA
+327 
-332 LFIESSPGPVKYAAS
+332 E
-347 LLNLCREDTRLPL
+347 
-360 SEITE
+360 
-365 KTKNIIKSTL
+365 
-375 KELNLI
+375 